1 MTTLYKLTDQM
12 QELSNVLADC
22 ENMEQAITDTMEG
35 LELEFN
41 QKAENILFL
50 TRNLDSGI
58 TALDDEIK
66 RLQARKK
73 VISNK
78 QDSLKEYLRSNM
90 DKLDINKIECPLF
103 SITLKKAGKIVIIDD
118 INELPAGLKVATTTI
133 TCNKNDVKKALID
146 GQKVDGAHLEDG
158 KRALMIK

>member
-66 RLQARKK
+66 RLQGRKK
-73 VISNK
+73 TITNK

-90 DKLDINKIECPLF
+90 DKLDINKIECDLF
-103 SITLKKAGKIVIIDD
+103 TITLKKAPQIAIIDA
-118 INELPAGLKVATTTI
+118 IEMLPDAFKKTVTTVSADKNMIKSKLKE
-133 TCNKNDVKKALID
+133 
-146 GQKVDGAHLEDG
+146 GEKVLGAHLEDG
-158 KRALMIK
+158 KRALIIK